1 MEEEREISTQE
12 ATERYSSN
20 PESLQAIKTYKPSV
34 ESVKLARKLI
44 EGFGGDGSIEGVG
57 GDGSLLRQADSSG
70 GGIEDVVA
78 EQSDSTLNQ
87 FDETT
92 HDLKSDQL
100 ASLLK
105 NKDTYLSAI
114 DIAVRSENE
123 RRERIESGN
132 AILNHLAGDG
142 TDKRTFDNI
151 DEDMAKNVI
160 IARAM
165 SLDTEAFFNDKKW
178 LKENFGA
185 DDIIG
190 AAKNILTQR
199 QLLGRDYE
207 KKRFSILGIQEPD
220 KKGKV
225 DEDLKKNAI
234 LYTNRILFGDD
245 ETKYQTEFTKEQRE
259 MAVRLADKRETL
271 KWYTL
276 GGGYNSRI
284 AKAADV
290 VSSDY
295 FSVAEKEEFLKKFS
309 PTEIEQIEKLA
320 AMTRAQTDNSYGW
333 NFCREV
339 GNGLYYFIRDIGN
352 AWDLFTADSDSLNAY
367 RRGVMLA
374 RELGATL
381 GKEEEFLR
389 GLSDEELAKIEGFK
403 NRNLFFAEFS
413 KGREET
419 IHNLSN
425 VASQKLGESN
435 YEYGVG
441 FWEGFKEYSLK
452 ATRSLSEATPGIA
465 ATLGTMFLT
474 KGSGAGAVAGL
485 WAARIAQLA
494 SFSVMGVSELHQT
507 VYSENWQSVDNE
519 QIKAAGVLYGASVAL
534 LNSLQAE
541 TLLGSVAGKGIS
553 KHIVGSTLEQAIVS
567 KAAKTGLARFS
578 IAAVRG
584 SADFVINVAG
594 ESVEEGLEALGLG
607 TIGLVLNPK
616 DAEGNEL
623 YSLGRVGSDVWENTA
638 EAAKVAP
645 FLCLPFASLGGG
657 STLLSRSYK
666 GKDGKKASI
675 LTAEFELI
683 TRRAYQQSLMDLR
696 KKGVSASD
704 FLNLPLDEEARKK
717 YYEEKGF
724 SKKQIDALERAS
736 IYAEQMNKEIEAN
749 RESESGSRAEQE
761 AETEARINDAEK
773 EMFGDKE
780 PQETTRSEENQE
792 QAQEQE
798 VVPQEQ
804 KPQTD
809 EKVETQT
816 DEQKPTE
823 TEPVKQ
829 VNEDVGEEHSSSQEI
844 KTPEEEVAPEQEV
857 ETPPET
863 KEKEVVEEEKPE
875 IKKVEV
881 SARNTHRIGTLNGT
895 AYSIAE
901 EVAFVENAFEEYRN
915 AKNRGDKVPTLTNFI
930 KEKIESM
937 VVRNEDGS
945 IDRMNTTISPGV
957 VENLIRAIDSDS
969 RGVTVGF
976 FNNLIE
982 SYIDIAKE
990 QGEGGVSKE
999 TIADRASVK
1008 VRKKSYDNASRS
1020 QKVAPVNAEIDVDV
1034 PRGTQE
1040 QAQGEPAQD
1049 GGEKKNQTKKPTK
1062 KPTKKKSDKWEAL
1075 TPSAENPVRVKG
1087 SYRIVDAR
1095 ELKFVDTADKSQQDE
1110 QERNRQG
1117 HRTAVQILQMIKS
1130 FISERLAD
1138 DRHTDRGAPI
1148 YRVLEDG
1155 TLRSVSGEG
1164 RSRLLKEAYSQ
1175 NGEAAKAY
1183 RKLVEDFAKEHGLK
1197 IPKGVKNPVLL
1208 RVAEDT
1214 GGLSW
1219 AELAKASNAD
1229 MKSSYSESE
1238 EAHADARELPRII
1251 DLLNARSDQNILDDV
1266 DFVLAFA
1273 EAVGAGTKYTQ
1284 DRKQG
1289 FKETLGAR
1297 IENALV
1303 AFVIGD
1309 RDVATELFDSP
1320 LSLGSVLNT
1329 LRKVSVDLVRLRE
1342 NTKYNIAP
1350 ELQAALKAVIYVR
1363 NQKANGSKLSTQD
1376 LVEQFIVQQ
1385 TLSFEQDPTDGID
1398 KNAASQLA
1406 NLMLDKKRSLFG
1418 KALVGYVYE
1427 VEKENGINGTESSL
1441 FGDTGNASKAEL
1453 LERAEQEPAS
1463 VKNPA
1468 EEVVYEEKKNTGE
1481 ENKDNN
1487 EEKKVKTV
1495 GDYDSAVLEEVV
1507 HNWIPEVYV
1516 RVVDDVEEEVENTV
1530 EQDAEKAKESNE
1542 PFPPAPKSDSKKIKI
1557 ALPVPFAGS
1566 KRMIIEAHS
1575 ELFSLIGKLAER
1587 NGGRVIDAFAGAGA
1601 YTSGLGAL
1609 GVLPKGSVIN
1619 EYAISRYVMHKM
1631 LAENPEGVAKAAEDI
1646 VKRLSESNE
1655 IKEFRKRLEEA
1666 QKGGSKEKLTQVLVD
1681 WFYAEY
1687 RGEHG
1692 VKYINGKENSK
1703 FGDVDVEVNEKTA
1716 AFYVVLQS
1724 LMTSSHPVNFT
1735 IGKDG
1740 KPRIEVAGENFRTGH
1755 LSVSLINSG
1764 YKFNENA
1771 LKPEKYTKKIL
1782 ETGKLYKERGVKV
1795 IRGDGWELVGKAKK
1809 GDVVFV
1815 DPAYFGVQSYG
1826 GKKNVDVKDAKN
1838 RENVIKS
1845 LAKLIR
1851 DSEEKG
1857 YSVIYTN
1864 EYSDKSSK
1872 GGMSRAEY
1880 AELWKEAVKEAGKG
1894 VRVSVNYFDRGSRG
1908 FKESTGRSD
1917 IVFATGDAAHLL
1929 KNNNEELDE
1938 IIASGDAKTRE
1949 EADKIAWERKT
1960 DGLSDEQKKEAA
1972 RWKNTRYQYSSD
1984 VKYINE
1990 GSQVK
1995 GAYLP
2000 NKNQVIVSRGANAD
2014 TIMHELGWHA
2024 TFNWARDNSPELYQK
2039 MKDYAESAP
2048 EEVKSKVRKL
2058 YGENLS
2064 ADVFMDEVG
2073 AMLFTQEHA
2082 GKLDEVLKTKEAKT
2096 WWGKVKALFSRL
2108 WKSMLTALG
2117 KDNNFD
2123 IKSVAQMSPKEAM
2136 NAIAEAFVNGKKLGE
2151 TYRKKVSAESEV
2163 LYEKA
2168 EKEAQDRDIKNNEIP
2183 KELTPA
2189 QRARKNLAARARER
2203 WERSGADQSYSGV
2216 VEHGAEVILAGMMK
2230 HGDKMNNFKK
2240 DEPDRTME
2248 YAKKLFPWEDE
2259 EILND
2264 MIEVA
2269 KNSYDDMKYARS
2281 FAENEFVG
2289 ETVDIWKK
2297 LRKSRLEE
2305 NVYATA
2311 RRSIRK
2317 MLRAYDKANYSPKHF
2332 ARAERFMERRREL
2345 AKQGRL
2351 KNGALQLPNAEFEKL
2366 GIPKFADFVN
2376 GKFETWVDNVF
2387 AAISEKH
2394 ADNEPLMLGVL
2405 RKTLY
2410 GRLRDAARGIY
2421 NSVAAVRAM
2430 RILDDMLYRGNTA
2443 EQIVKMAKEAEAV
2456 IRDGSSKHKAFELRE
2471 KILNLTAP
2479 FAKFSPKKV
2488 EKDRITEG
2496 LTELFMHY
2504 FREATYKSASEIE
2517 ARIDELNSQINS
2529 KGGEGGDTFVG
2540 ESVDKRI
2547 LALVQERGALVLA
2560 LKYREGVDGKNAEIL
2575 EYVHSVLE
2583 ARRESGDKMFEDT
2596 ISKAEERAK
2605 NIAETIAEAIVLGK
2619 KNRAGESK
2627 HTVKHAVGAVF
2638 TGSMSFKQQLM
2649 DAIRY
2654 CPPGKVRDAAID
2666 MIERLDKR
2674 IARADLKKAELEE
2687 KAHKWFCDKI
2697 CEIFGNEGEVKK
2709 LKSDKQ
2715 KGKKATKI
2723 IAKLAV
2729 PNNEYKKFSAD
2740 GTALSYAQV
2749 LQIYSSVRQ
2758 KDVQVAFEGMTP
2770 EEIDSLPPS
2779 AKALYNRI
2787 QQLPELEK
2795 AVGEN
2800 GIRFLDECAD
2810 KFNQEAVEIDRVA
2823 FDIAGVPLT
2832 VRNKDYYPIARNFK
2846 KMMVNQAVGALSYL
2860 PNVMTPRTTNR
2871 VDIDETADAF
2881 SVFISRSV
2889 NIAHFIAF
2897 GNLHMDMGRVMANDK
2912 LSQNILKTSGQGMRD
2927 MLLKHVRDILS
2938 PKIIGGDEYEV
2949 APATRLLLNTVA
2961 TSALGG
2967 SGLIGLRQTSGLPAV
2982 VNEVGWRRTFL
2993 ACLNLLTDP
3002 IGAIG
3007 RIKAIHDSAGWKERY
3022 GNDELSTQIEVLR
3035 KRGNGRLLKKFLR
3048 FYMLNNTL
3056 GDSVPVL
3063 LVGQGLYGA
3072 TKAELTGKINPETGR
3087 IYTAE
3092 EIEVEALNS
3101 VWSTADKT
3109 QQASRT
3115 ANAPSWNR
3123 IANPAVRLLTQF
3135 QSSTA
3140 QFLGYEVNA
3149 LRAVMAQPKSKK
3161 AWQKL
3166 GTTLLIN
3173 HLLLPGMYSLIGSFW
3188 KAIFGDDDDDEFYE
3202 AAKHDFIVSCII
3214 GPASGIFVLGAVIT
3228 AVASSSKGYLQGM
3241 AVPAYSWFNRLI
3253 VKGEKTYRK
3262 TKGYASGDNDGDEA
3276 LEAWDGLLEAICA
3289 PYREVKQFFGLVAD
3303 ED

>member
-1 MEEEREISTQE
+1 MSKGTEREISPLE
-12 ATERYSSN
+12 AEKMYSEN
-20 PESLQAIKTYKPSV
+20 PESLQGIKTEKPSRDST
-34 ESVKLARKLI
+34 ESAGRALSEQTQTENVRFQALPS
-44 EGFGGDGSIEGVG
+44 FGLPSGLVAKHSNEAFSPLEEIGKKIDKS
-57 GDGSLLRQADSSG
+57 SSG
-70 GGIEDVVA
+70 FNAFVSEYEVDEENRRLERQKKMRNGVFFLHRISSGSRDGFENIGEDFA
-78 EQSDSTLNQ
+78 ELVLTA
-87 FDETT
+87 F
-92 HDLKSDQL
+92 
-100 ASLLK
+100 
-105 NKDTYLSAI
+105 
-114 DIAVRSENE
+114 
-123 RRERIESGN
+123 GN
-132 AILNHLAGDG
+132 AYDMPVYWNDSAWLE
-142 TDKRTFDNI
+142 RTFGASNKI
-151 DEDMAKNVI
+151 DSAKNVL
-160 IARAM
+160 
-165 SLDTEAFFNDKKW
+165 SHWKTLGEEASRTDSI
-178 LKENFGA
+178 L
-185 DDIIG
+185 IG
-190 AAKNILTQR
+190 KVPIKNGKYDEDHL
-199 QLLGRDYE
+199 
-207 KKRFSILGIQEPD
+207 KKRVETANKVLYGDDTTKYKPAFSEQEY
-220 KKGKV
+220 
-225 DEDLKKNAI
+225 KNAAEI
-234 LYTNRILFGDD
+234 
-245 ETKYQTEFTKEQRE
+245 
-259 MAVRLADKRETL
+259 ADKRRLFLREVS
-271 KWYTL
+271 K
-276 GGGYNSRI
+276 GVEV
-284 AKAADV
+284 DV
-290 VSSDY
+290 LRVASIISSDAL
-295 FSVAEKEEFLKKFS
+295 STAQREECLNGLPPHK
-309 PTEIEQIEKLA
+309 IEQA
-320 AMTRAQTDNSYGW
+320 TYYASMMRAQTDNLYAYDVL
-333 NFCREV
+333 REF
-339 GNGLYYFIRDIGN
+339 GNGLYFAGRAIE
-352 AWDLFTADSDSLNAY
+352 NAY
-367 RRGVMLA
+367 KAFSEDSSARDAYMYGVQYALMNGANPGEEYEFLKNCSYQELRRIRGFTSSEEFFKKFESGREIYRKALA
-374 RELGATL
+374 STNAQELGHSNYADVEGVWGYVRKHSLVAAESLGEMAPALALTVAADALAAGTGGAATPVAVAVNVGVWGARAASVATL
-381 GKEEEFLR
+381 W
-389 GLSDEELAKIEGFK
+389 
-403 NRNLFFAEFS
+403 
-413 KGREET
+413 
-419 IHNLSN
+419 
-425 VASQKLGESN
+425 SQ
-435 YEYGVG
+435 
-441 FWEGFKEYSLK
+441 
-452 ATRSLSEATPGIA
+452 
-465 ATLGTMFLT
+465 
-474 KGSGAGAVAGL
+474 
-485 WAARIAQLA
+485 
-494 SFSVMGVSELHQT
+494 GVSEFYMQAN
-507 VYSENWQSVDNE
+507 SEGWRTDTGYMKS
-519 QIKAAGVLYGASVAL
+519 AAVLYGAWFAAL
-534 LNSLQAE
+534 NKLEISALVSRGGRAFVGNA
-541 TLLGSVAGKGIS
+541 LGKLTPAQRI
-553 KHIVGSTLEQAIVS
+553 AR
-567 KAAKTGLARFS
+567 ARAKSASARF
-578 IAAVRG
+578 AVG
-584 SADFVINVAG
+584 FVKQGIPGLIGASAFEGI
-594 ESVEEGLEALGLG
+594 EEGLEALGMG
-607 TIGLVLNPK
+607 VAANMLNPT
-616 DAEGNEL
+616 DELGNEI
-623 YSLGRVGSDVWENTA
+623 YSGDRLIRDIWENTV
-638 EAAKVAP
+638 EGWKVAP
-645 FLCLPFASLGGG
+645 FMIVPMNAVGHI
-657 STLLSRSYK
+657 STMTHRNLK
-666 GKDGKKASI
+666 GKDGKKYS
-675 LTAEFELI
+675 LLDAESEI
-683 TRRAYQQSLMDLR
+683 VSRRAYAESLVGLR
-696 KKGVSASD
+696 GSGVSYSD
-704 FLNLPLDEEARKK
+704 FLNVPTEESERKK
-717 YYEEKGF
+717 YYNEKKF
-724 SKKQIDALERAS
+724 NKKQIKAIERAVGF
-736 IYAEQMNKEIEAN
+736 AEILNEEIEAN

-773 EMFGDKE
+773 EMFGEKE
-780 PQETTRSEENQE
+780 PQETPRIEE

-809 EKVETQT
+809 EQAEAQT

-829 VNEDVGEEHSSSQEI
+829 DVENVGEEQSSSQEI
-844 KTPEEEVAPEQEV
+844 KTPDDEVAPEQEV
-857 ETPPET
+857 ETPSET
-863 KEKEVVEEEKPE
+863 KEQEVVEEEKPE

-915 AKNRGDKVPTLTNFI
+915 AKNRGEKVPTITNFI
-930 KEKIESM
+930 KEKMESM

-969 RGVTVGF
+969 RGVTAGF

-982 SYIDIAKE
+982 NYIDLAKE
-990 QGEGGVSKE
+990 QGEYGISKE
-999 TIADRASVK
+999 TIADRARVN
-1008 VRKKSYDNASRS
+1008 VHKKSYDNANRS
-1020 QKVAPVNAEIDVDV
+1020 QKVVPVNADVDVDV

-1040 QAQGEPAQD
+1040 QVQGEPTRD
-1049 GGEKKNQTKKPTK
+1049 GGEKKKQAKKPTK

-1087 SYRIVDAR
+1087 SYRIVDAS
-1095 ELKFVDTADKSQQDE
+1095 ELKFVDTTDKAQQDE

-1183 RKLVEDFAKEHGLK
+1183 RKLVEEFAKEHGLK

-1342 NTKYNIAP
+1342 NAKYNIAP

-1398 KNAASQLA
+1398 KKAASILA

-1427 VEKENGINGTESSL
+1427 VEKENGINGTEASL
-1441 FGDTGNASKAEL
+1441 FGYTGSASKAEL
-1453 LERAEQEPAS
+1453 LERAEQEPVS

-1468 EEVVYEEKKNTGE
+1468 EDVVYEENKNAGE
-1481 ENKDNN
+1481 EKKDTN

-1507 HNWIPEVYV
+1507 HSWLPEVHV
-1516 RVVDDVEEEVENTV
+1516 SVVDDVEEEIENTV
-1530 EQDAEKAKESNE
+1530 EKDAEKAEENNE
-1542 PFPPAPKSDSKKIKI
+1542 PFPLAPKSDSKKVKI
-1557 ALPVPFAGS
+1557 TLPVPFAGS

-1619 EYAISRYVMHKM
+1619 EYAVSRYVMHKM

-1646 VKRLSESNE
+1646 IKRLSESNE

-1666 QKGGSKEKLTQVLVD
+1666 KKGGSKEKLTQVLVD

-1692 VKYINGKENSK
+1692 VKYIKGKENSK

-1755 LSVSLINSG
+1755 LSVILINSG

-1795 IRGDGWELVGKAKK
+1795 LRGDGWELVGNAKK

-1880 AELWKEAVKEAGKG
+1880 TELWKEAVKEAGKG

-1908 FKESTGRSD
+1908 FKESEGRSD

-1938 IIASGDAKTRE
+1938 IVASGEAKTRE

-1960 DGLSDEQKKEAA
+1960 AGLSDEQKKEAE
-1972 RWKNTRYQYSSD
+1972 RWKNARYQYSYD

-1990 GSQVK
+1990 GSQVN

-2024 TFNWARDNSPELYQK
+2024 TFDWARENSPELYQK

-2048 EEVKSKVRKL
+2048 EEVKARVRKL
-2058 YGENLS
+2058 YGENIS
-2064 ADVFMDEVG
+2064 AEVFMDEVG

-2123 IKSVAQMSPKEAM
+2123 IKSIAQMSPKEAM

-2151 TYRKKVSAESEV
+2151 TYRKKISTEYEV

-2269 KNSYDDMKYARS
+2269 KNSYEDMKYARS

-2351 KNGALQLPNAEFEKL
+2351 NNGALQLPNAEFEKL
-2366 GIPKFADFVN
+2366 GIPKFADFVK

-2410 GRLRDAARGIY
+2410 GKLRDVARGIH

-2488 EKDRITEG
+2488 EKDRTTEG
-2496 LTELFMHY
+2496 LTEMFMHY

-2517 ARIDELNSQINS
+2517 SRIEELNSHINS
-2529 KGGEGGDTFVG
+2529 NGGEGGDTFVG
-2540 ESVDKRI
+2540 EAVDKRI

-2583 ARRESGDKMFEDT
+2583 ARRESGDKVFEDT

-2605 NIAETIAEAIVLGK
+2605 NIAETIADAIVLGR

-2627 HTVKHAVGAVF
+2627 HNIKHAVGAVF
-2638 TGSMSFKQQLM
+2638 TGSMSLKQQLM

-2654 CPPGKVRDAAID
+2654 CPPGKVRDAAIE

-2687 KAHKWFCDKI
+2687 NAHKWFCNKI
-2697 CEIFGNEGEVKK
+2697 CEIFGKEDEVKK

-2715 KGKKATKI
+2715 RGAKATKI
-2723 IAKLAV
+2723 IAKLAL

-2770 EEIDSLPPS
+2770 EEIDSLTPS

-2795 AVGEN
+2795 AVGEK

-2871 VDIDETADAF
+2871 IDIDESADAF
-2881 SVFISRSV
+2881 SVFISRNV

-2949 APATRLLLNTVA
+2949 SPATRLLLRTVA

-2967 SGLIGLRQTSGLPAV
+2967 SGLIGLRQTSGIPAV
-2982 VNEVGWRRTFL
+2982 VNEIGWRRAFL
-2993 ACLNLLTDP
+2993 ACLNLFTDP
-3002 IGAIG
+3002 VGAIG

-3035 KRGNGRLLKKFLR
+3035 NRGNGRLLKKFLR
-3048 FYMLNNTL
+3048 FYMINNRL

-3063 LVGQGLYGA
+3063 LIGQGLYGA
-3072 TKAELTGKINPETGR
+3072 TKAELTGKMNPETGR

-3123 IANPAVRLLTQF
+3123 INSPAIRLLTQF

-3214 GPASGIFVLGAVIT
+3214 GPASGIFVLGAIIT
-3228 AVASSSKGYLQGM
+3228 AIASSSKGYLQGM

-3253 VKGEKTYRK
+3253 AKGAKTYRK
-3262 TKGYASGDNDGDEA
+3262 TEGYFADDNDGGEVG
-3276 LEAWDGLLEAICA
+3276 EAWDGLLGAICA